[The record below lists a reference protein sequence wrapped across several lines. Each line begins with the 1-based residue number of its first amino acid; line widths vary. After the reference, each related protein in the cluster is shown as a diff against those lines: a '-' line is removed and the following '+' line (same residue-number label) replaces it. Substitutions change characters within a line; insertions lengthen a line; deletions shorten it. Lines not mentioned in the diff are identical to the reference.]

1 MNNII
6 YIFCIIVISF
16 TIISIIVVLIST
28 YPPKFIVKNFNKNS
42 IYEIDKYYFYYRKA
56 TAYRM
61 LFSGF
66 SIFNSAMQILSIA
79 STFITIYIAIKDS
92 DYVILAALIS
102 ATCQVANLLLQ
113 PTKYIKAFSDA
124 ALVMEYS
131 LNKHGLSEE
140 ETYNEF
146 LNAYQNAERII
157 TKTKS

>member
-6 YIFCIIVISF
+6 YIFSIIVVSF
-16 TIISIIVVLIST
+16 TIISIFVVLIST
-28 YPPKFIVKNFNKNS
+28 HPPRFIVKNSNKNS
-42 IYEIDKYYFYYRKA
+42 SYELNKYYFYYQKA

-79 STFITIYIAIKDS
+79 STFITIYIAVKDS

-102 ATCQVANLLLQ
+102 ATCQVVNLLLQ

-124 ALVMEYS
+124 ALIMEFS

-140 ETYNEF
+140 QAYEEF
-146 LNAYQNAERII
+146 LNAYKEAEKII
-157 TKTKS
+157 TETKQ